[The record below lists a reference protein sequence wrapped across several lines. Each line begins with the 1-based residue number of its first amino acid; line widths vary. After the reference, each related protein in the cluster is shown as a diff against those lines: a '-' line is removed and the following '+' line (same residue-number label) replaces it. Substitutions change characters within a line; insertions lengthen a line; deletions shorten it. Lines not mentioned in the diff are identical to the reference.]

1 MVRAV
6 AGALTVALLALG
18 LPLPAAA
25 AGDTSCPPVVEEE
38 PGRQSVRLRPGR
50 VALTACPISEAA
62 YRSAVRDWLAAHPP
76 QAPLPAS
83 FALGRAVD
91 YPWLSRLIAEQ
102 ALALPDWRQRV
113 ARSRRGQLH
122 ELAAPVLQGEALRA
136 RLALP
141 FADSRLRV
149 SGVSYEK
156 VLYGPAD
163 EHAPAP
169 GRGKL
174 MVPFDAQLW
183 LRLEPRAAS
192 AR

>member
-1 MVRAV
+1 MVRAL
-6 AGALTVALLALG
+6 ARALTGALLALG
-18 LPLPAAA
+18 LPLPATADGSA
-25 AGDTSCPPVVEEE
+25 DCPPVVEEE
-38 PGRQSVRLRPGR
+38 PRWQSVRLRAGR
-50 VALTACPISEAA
+50 VALTACPISETA
-62 YRSAVRDWLAAHPP
+62 YRSAVRQWLAARPP
-76 QAPLPAS
+76 EAPLPAS

-102 ALALPDWRQRV
+102 ALALPDWRRRV
-113 ARSRRGQLH
+113 AASRRGQLH
-122 ELAAPVLQGEALRA
+122 ALAAPVLHGEALRA

-141 FADSRLRV
+141 FADSPLRV

-183 LRLEPRAAS
+183 LRLEARAAS